1 MTTPEQ
7 PETLLEFPCEYP
19 LKAMGETSADFEAI
33 VVEIVG
39 RHVSHIAENAISSR
53 QSSGGKFTSVT
64 VTIQAGSRGG
74 PCGEG
79 PQDHRGGPPVVPR
92 FRRQRRSHGDAA

>member
-33 VVEIVG
+33 VLEIVG
-39 RHVSHIAENAISSR
+39 RHVKHIAENAVSSR

-64 VTIQAGSRGG
+64 VTIQATSKAQLDAIYQDLTDDSRIKY
-74 PCGEG
+74 
-79 PQDHRGGPPVVPR
+79 
-92 FRRQRRSHGDAA
+92 AL